1 MVCRRRSPVS
11 GGTGGAGGGGGGAGG
26 SATAT
31 AVNGGTGGGAVSST
45 IVPTGTGGSDGTG
58 GAGTGGGGGGA
69 ITNTQANPGGAANGS
84 PGVGGVGGDGALDG
98 VRHTNGGNG
107 GTGGSGG
114 SCAHPALWRLGTLR
128 LLADRRGR
136 CPSAVLPSWRARQRS
151 AGLAPVPATG
161 WARSLA
167 PSRLTCQPLPPVG
180 VLAQPG
186 PAARPRALPMGYYS
200 DTARVVSAAV
210 SPNAV
215 RGINPVESQ
224 RTYRV
229 EAVWHVGVTTA
240 AAGGVGTTPRTL
252 GADTVGAGKRRRFIG
267 HRNIFGLIGR
277 RIRSI
282 R

>member
-1 MVCRRRSPVS
+1 MATGVTASTATDQRQGRRDWQRRRLLRPPRLVAV
-11 GGTGGAGGGGGGAGG
+11 GNPETVGRPPG
-26 SATAT
+26 SL
-31 AVNGGTGGGAVSST
+31 
-45 IVPTGTGGSDGTG
+45 
-58 GAGTGGGGGGA
+58 
-69 ITNTQANPGGAANGS
+69 PG
-84 PGVGGVGGDGALDG
+84 
-98 VRHTNGGNG
+98 
-107 GTGGSGG
+107 
-114 SCAHPALWRLGTLR
+114 
-128 LLADRRGR
+128 
-136 CPSAVLPSWRARQRS
+136 AVLPSSRARQRS

-186 PAARPRALPMGYYS
+186 PAARPWALPMGCYS

-210 SPNAV
+210 SSNAV

-252 GADTVGAGKRRRFIG
+252 GADTVAAGERRRFIG